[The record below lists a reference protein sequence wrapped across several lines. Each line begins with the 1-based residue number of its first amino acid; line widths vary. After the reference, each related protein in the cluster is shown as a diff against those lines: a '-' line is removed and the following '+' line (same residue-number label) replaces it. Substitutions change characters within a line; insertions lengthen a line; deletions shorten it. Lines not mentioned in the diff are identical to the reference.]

1 MRISKPIQLAVY
13 GSWATV
19 TPPRMLTIASVIYY
33 VVSSMLGVVYI
44 TAPATLEYPL
54 TPADWLPIAAAV
66 LMLTGGAVGSQA
78 CWRGVWSVETVSV
91 VNTSSGV
98 LLAGLDT
105 LQRLSTYHGANVY
118 LQVMVGGLTVLATLL
133 GVVRFAY
140 IWHRQEQPK
149 EGVTLPV
156 DLARKKYAEIR
167 GDLG

>member
-1 MRISKPIQLAVY
+1 MNIIKPIQLAMY

-19 TPPRMLTIASVIYY
+19 TPPRMLTIASVVYY
-33 VVSSMLGVVYI
+33 VVSGLLGVVYI
-44 TAPATLEYPL
+44 TSPATLVYPL
-54 TPADWLPIAAAV
+54 SPVDWTPIAAAV
-66 LMLTGGAVGSQA
+66 LLLTGGAVGSQA

-105 LQRLSTYHGANVY
+105 LHRLSIHGANVY
-118 LQVMVGGLTVLATLL
+118 LQVMVGGLTILAALL
-133 GVVRFAY
+133 GIVRFAY

-156 DLARKKYAEIR
+156 DLARQKYEEIR
-167 GDLG
+167 GALG